1 MRYTVVWGRAAEREL
16 ARLWTASA
24 DRRAVTLAADAI
36 DRLLRED
43 PHRRGESRQD
53 TTRVLLVPPLGV
65 DFEVLAADRM
75 VHVMA
80 VWAYRGRAKN

>member
-16 ARLWTASA
+16 ARFWATSA
-24 DRRAVTLAADAI
+24 NRRAVTLAADAI

-43 PHRRGESRQD
+43 AHLRGESRQGA
-53 TTRVLLVPPLGV
+53 TRVLLVPPLGV
-65 DFEVLAADRM
+65 DFEVLSADRM

-80 VWAYRGRAKN
+80 VWAYRGRGKN